1 MCQNFDMATNL
12 KINPELLEEA
22 KRVGRFKTKKDA
34 VNQALQEFIQHRKP
48 VSILDWEGKVD
59 FHEDFD
65 YKEMRSKR

>member
-1 MCQNFDMATNL
+1 MGTNL

-22 KRVGRFKTKKDA
+22 KRVGHFKTKKDA
-34 VNQALQEFIQHRKP
+34 VNQALEEFIQHRKQ
-48 VSILDWEGKVD
+48 VSMLDWEGKID

>member
-1 MCQNFDMATNL
+1 MGTNL

-22 KRVGRFKTKKDA
+22 KRVGHFKTKKDA
-34 VNQALQEFIQHRKP
+34 VNQALEEFIQRRKQ
-48 VSILDWEGKVD
+48 VSMLDWEGKID